1 MKYKEKIIIW
11 TFSGTGKSS
20 IANGEHII
28 DVDNAFFR
36 FYAFDYILPQYL
48 QQKYREILYKPYPTN
63 LVEFVKAVNAD
74 VVLLN
79 CHTSLLKHFSNV
91 YLVYPSIELK
101 ETFLSRYKN
110 RGDQASYISYMESTY
125 EEMLATLSAL
135 SYPRYIITDKHTY
148 LKNIILNKE

>member
-20 IANGEHII
+20 IADGEHII

-79 CHTSLLKHFSNV
+79 CHTSLLQHFDNV
-91 YLVYPSIELK
+91 
-101 ETFLSRYKN
+101 
-110 RGDQASYISYMESTY
+110 
-125 EEMLATLSAL
+125 
-135 SYPRYIITDKHTY
+135 
-148 LKNIILNKE
+148 